1 MTRTVLSS
9 AAAPA
14 AGPYSPGRVI
24 GEWVFLAGQI
34 GTGKTIEE
42 QTDSA
47 LGKVS
52 ALLGESGCTLADVV
66 SCLVHLTD
74 LSLFQRYNLVY
85 ERLFPEPRP
94 VRTTVGAAL
103 LGDAMVEVT
112 VIAHRNNLPRITLP
126 DC

>member
-1 MTRTVLSS
+1 
-9 AAAPA
+9 
-14 AGPYSPGRVI
+14 
-24 GEWVFLAGQI
+24 
-34 GTGKTIEE
+34 
-42 QTDSA
+42 
-47 LGKVS
+47 
-52 ALLGESGCTLADVV
+52 
-66 SCLVHLTD
+66 
-74 LSLFQRYNLVY
+74 LFQRYNLVY